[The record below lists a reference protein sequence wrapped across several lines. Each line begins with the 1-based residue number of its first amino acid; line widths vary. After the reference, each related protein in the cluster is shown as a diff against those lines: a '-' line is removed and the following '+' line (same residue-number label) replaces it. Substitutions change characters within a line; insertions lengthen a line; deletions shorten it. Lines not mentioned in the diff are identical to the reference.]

1 MRRQDFLH
9 KDAETKL
16 CEHYMAAGAV
26 CSLSTN
32 SEQLLEAARDTFLPI
47 ELPRAPVNFS
57 LRFWVDGGDAPQK
70 SWPKPY
76 VRGLDHLVF
85 AGFDAYSSML
95 ADLRTRRVIGRF
107 STAMA
112 SDTRYWKTVIF
123 PMLLSILAGSVGLV
137 ELHASCVA
145 KNQRGLILAG
155 PSRCGKSTLA
165 MALTEAGFRF
175 LSDDRTFC
183 SLTQGKLQ
191 AWGLPRPLK
200 LRREAAL
207 WFTKFRDREPTD
219 VQNGERVFH
228 FDPKQ
233 ENTRK
238 CEPQLLVFLERQDGR
253 GFSMTP
259 INKSDARSRIEN
271 DLLAEAPDAI
281 QKQAASLDE
290 LLSLPCCLLRYG
302 GRPELI
308 AGQLAAS
315 FLNLPECQLSIGE
328 QWRAS

>member
-16 CEHYMAAGAV
+16 CEQYMAAGAV

-47 ELPRAPVNFS
+47 ELPQPPVDFS
-57 LRFWVDGGDAPQK
+57 LRFWVDGSDAPQK

-76 VRGLDHLVF
+76 LRGLDHLVF

-107 STAMA
+107 SIAMA
-112 SDTRYWKTVIF
+112 SDIRYWKTVIF

-155 PSRCGKSTLA
+155 PSHCGKSTLA
-165 MALTEAGFRF
+165 MALTEAGFQF

-183 SLTQGKLQ
+183 SLTHGKLQ

-200 LRREAAL
+200 LRREAAA
-207 WFTKFRDREPTD
+207 WFAELRDREPTD
-219 VQNGERVFH
+219 TRNDERVFH

-233 ENTRK
+233 ESARK

-253 GFSMTP
+253 AFSMTP
-259 INKSDARSRIEN
+259 MNKSEARSRIEN

-281 QKQAASLDE
+281 RKQATSLDE

-302 GRPELI
+302 GRPQLI

-315 FLNLPECQLSIGE
+315 FLNLPECQLSSGG